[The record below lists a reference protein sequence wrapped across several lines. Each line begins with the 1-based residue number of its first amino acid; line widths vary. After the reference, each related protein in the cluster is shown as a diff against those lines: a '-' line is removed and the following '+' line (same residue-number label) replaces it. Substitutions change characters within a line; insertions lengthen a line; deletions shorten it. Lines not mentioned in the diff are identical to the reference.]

1 MELWR
6 SFFQDSRNRP
16 VDKFGKEASAPKCTM
31 CEGTGEYDGKLCP
44 KCRGERV
51 DSESIPTYSDEIL
64 KVAKEYPEGDRAIR
78 ITWESVTDFNAR
90 LSSNLRWNLD
100 DALEAAKLIVQEFID
115 DDTKKRVRK
124 EHRTKITLD
133 VVPMGIPGELYDV
146 EISGLRK
153 EHLYRTVRL
162 NGLVRKATPVRPR
175 MEIGIFECDWENHK
189 NSYIQDFFTMREPT
203 RCTAET
209 CKCAEFKLKENLSQ
223 FIDSQKVE
231 IQEYPED
238 LPPGA
243 QPERLTAYFESSL
256 AHKIQP
262 GDRVAIVG
270 IIKPKSQFQGRRQK
284 SEFDIYLYAHSID
297 EKIGEEEN
305 VEPTASELKEI
316 KELSLQEDIAEKI
329 RDSIA
334 PTIFGMNWEKRAVAL
349 QQFAGV
355 TKELPDGTRIR
366 GDIHMLMMGD
376 PGLAKS
382 QLLRSASRIAPR
394 GVMATGKSTSAAGLT
409 AAAVR
414 DEFGEGRW
422 SLEAGTLVLASG
434 GIACIDEIDKMSEE
448 DRSSMHEAMEQQTI
462 SIAKAGINA
471 QLKSKCS
478 VLAAANPKR
487 SRFDMTMPLPPQV
500 NMPISLLSRFDIFF
514 IITDDPDPERDN
526 LLADKILSSHR
537 AGEELIPGEA
547 VDEDQLAVR
556 SLEGPIDQRL
566 LKLYISYAKKLRPIM
581 TSEAQYKIKEYYTGL
596 RNRYHNTDEQDKT
609 MPITPRQLESIIR
622 LSEADAKMY
631 LSETVD
637 VKHADHAI
645 EMMNLFLSVT
655 LRGDVDYAFSG
666 MDAEQRKKDID
677 PRTRVLSI
685 IDEQGKQG
693 VSEQEICDIMEEEGY
708 SRAKVEQIIK
718 GLHAS
723 GEIFENNYKFVRNV

>member
-1 MELWR
+1 MY
-6 SFFQDSRNRP
+6 
-16 VDKFGKEASAPKCTM
+16 A
-31 CEGTGEYDGKLCP
+31 
-44 KCRGERV
+44 
-51 DSESIPTYSDEIL
+51 
-64 KVAKEYPEGDRAIR
+64 
-78 ITWESVTDFNAR
+78 
-90 LSSNLRWNLD
+90 
-100 DALEAAKLIVQEFID
+100 
-115 DDTKKRVRK
+115 
-124 EHRTKITLD
+124 
-133 VVPMGIPGELYDV
+133 
-146 EISGLRK
+146 
-153 EHLYRTVRL
+153 
-162 NGLVRKATPVRPR
+162 
-175 MEIGIFECDWENHK
+175 
-189 NSYIQDFFTMREPT
+189 
-203 RCTAET
+203 AET

-316 KELSLQEDIAEKI
+316 KELSLQEDIAERI

-349 QQFAGV
+349 QQFGGV

-487 SRFDMTMPLPPQV
+487 SRFDMTLPLPPQV

-526 LLADKILSSHR
+526 LLADKILNSHR

-547 VDEDQLAVR
+547 IDEEQLAVR

-566 LKLYISYAKKLRPIM
+566 LRLYISYAKKLRPVM
-581 TSEAQYKIKEYYTGL
+581 TPEAQYKIKEYYTGL

-677 PRTRVLSI
+677 PRARVLSI